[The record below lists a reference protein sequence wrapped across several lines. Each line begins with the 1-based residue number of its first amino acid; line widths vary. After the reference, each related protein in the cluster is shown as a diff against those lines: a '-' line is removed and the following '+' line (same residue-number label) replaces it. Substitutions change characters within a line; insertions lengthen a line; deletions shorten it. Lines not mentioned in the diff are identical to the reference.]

1 LIPRANIFFGAWP
14 TLGAPACAG
23 SPHRSSKLRSGE
35 IIAGFVSSTVAIPLA
50 MAFGMFAFVS
60 LGDEYFAYGAMAGLI
75 SAVVA
80 GVASVVLGDR
90 STRIYAPRITTTF
103 FLGLLLHSLLHRD
116 PADAVPDVS
125 ATLLV
130 FFAIV
135 LLGGLLQALFG
146 LLRLG
151 TLIKFAPQPVM
162 AGFQNMAAV
171 LLFLVQLG
179 NVLGFGHNVGF
190 TRVLSEIDAAKSLSA
205 LVAVVT
211 FLAMWHARRIAA
223 KIPPLLVGL
232 GCGTLAYYALIALG
246 LGDRLG
252 PVIGQLTASAAMRT
266 VLVDFS
272 PLAMAGPLER
282 SASVILL
289 GALALAIIAS
299 IDALLCAKLT
309 SLPGEISTGDD
320 RLLVRLGVA
329 NAISAGFGGITSG
342 INIGP
347 SLVNRAFGAKSF
359 VSVLVNAAVLLVA
372 ATALFPLLAWLPR
385 VVLSATIMVVA
396 IQHIEPWT
404 KQLAMR
410 LFAPGTPQRGLIALD
425 LGVSLFVS
433 VLSITINV
441 VLAVFIGIALAVL
454 LFVVRMS
461 RSNIRRLYRCD
472 TVRSRRYRDPGELEV
487 LHREGASVLVIELQ
501 GALFFG
507 SAERLAQI
515 VDRETARGT
524 RALLLELRRITEI
537 DSTGARILG
546 EIDAALHIRGI
557 RMALVLSGRTETAA
571 RLADIF
577 QGERFF
583 PDIDRAIEWA
593 EDDLLRSAGTPP
605 SQALPVE
612 RLPLF
617 SDLSAEQIARLRHW
631 LEPVTFPRGH
641 VIFRSGDP
649 GSALYLVTRGRASV
663 HIRHDDGDIRLVT
676 FAAGAVFGELA
687 LLDRGPR
694 SATITADEDIAGF
707 GLSET
712 SFAELCRRHPD
723 IAIKLLQALGRE
735 LSVRIRHANMTI
747 QQLET

>member
-1 LIPRANIFFGAWP
+1 LPSGRTARRIVCSGAV
-14 TLGAPACAG
+14 
-23 SPHRSSKLRSGE
+23 KLRNGE
-35 IIAGFVSSTVAIPLA
+35 IIAGLVSSTVAIPLA
-50 MAFGMFAFVS
+50 MAFGMFAFVV

-75 SAVVA
+75 SAVIA
-80 GVASVVLGDR
+80 GVTSVVLGDR
-90 STRIYAPRITTTF
+90 STRLYAPRITTTF
-103 FLGLLLHSLLHRD
+103 FLGLLLSSLLRRD
-116 PADAVPDVS
+116 PEGATSDVQ

-135 LLGGLLQALFG
+135 FFGGLLQALFG

-179 NVLGFGHNVGF
+179 NVFGFDHNVRF
-190 TRVLSEIDAAKSLSA
+190 TRVFAELDGAKPLSV
-205 LVAVVT
+205 LVAGLT
-211 FLAMWHARRIAA
+211 FIAMWNARKITAR
-223 KIPPLLVGL
+223 IPPLLVGL
-232 GCGTLAYYALIALG
+232 GCGTLAYYVLTVIG

-252 PVIGQLTASAAMRT
+252 PVIGRLTASAATRT

-272 PLAMAGPLER
+272 GLAMADSLEG
-282 SASVILL
+282 SASVIAA

-299 IDALLCAKLT
+299 IDALLCAKLA
-309 SLPGEISTGDD
+309 SLPGELRAGDD
-320 RLLVRLGVA
+320 RLLVRLGIA

-347 SLVNRAFGAKSF
+347 SQVNRAFGGHSF

-372 ATALFPLLAWLPR
+372 ATVLFPMLAYMPR
-385 VVLSATIMVVA
+385 AVLSAAIMVVA

-404 KQLAMR
+404 RQLAMR
-410 LFAPGTPQRGLIALD
+410 LVAPGTPQRGAIALD

-433 VLSITINV
+433 LLSITINV

-472 TVRSRRYRDPGELEV
+472 TVRSRRYRDPADLEV

-507 SAERLAQI
+507 SADRLAQI
-515 VDRETARGT
+515 VERETAMGT
-524 RALLLELRRITEI
+524 SALLLELRRVTEI

-546 EIDAALHIRGI
+546 EIDAALHIRGVRLAPI
-557 RMALVLSGRTETAA
+557 LSGRTETAA

-593 EDDLLRSAGTPP
+593 EDDLLRKAGTPP
-605 SQALPVE
+605 SQTLPLE

-617 SDLSAEQIARLRHW
+617 GDLSVEQIACLRNW
-631 LEPVTFPRGH
+631 LEPVAFPAGK

-663 HIRHDDGDIRLVT
+663 HIKHDDGDIRLAT

-694 SATITADEDIAGF
+694 SATITADDDLEGF

-712 SFAELCRRHPD
+712 SFAELCRQHPD

-735 LSVRIRHANMTI
+735 LSARIRHANMTI
-747 QQLET
+747 QQLES